1 MTVRGKDA
9 DKFWFSLFH
18 EIGHIVLDH
27 INKNGTNDM
36 RESDADNFAK
46 NILIPND
53 DFYKFVKNKDFKEVT
68 LKKFAK
74 AEGMAVLNS
83 SW

>member
-1 MTVRGKDA
+1 
-9 DKFWFSLFH
+9 
-18 EIGHIVLDH
+18 
-27 INKNGTNDM
+27 M

-53 DFYKFVKNKDFKEVT
+53 DFYKFVNNKDFKEVT

-74 AEGMAVLNS
+74 AEGMAVRILVGRLQKEGYLEFYQFDDLKTQYNITTGNF
-83 SW
+83 

>member
-1 MTVRGKDA
+1 MTVRGKAA

-53 DFYKFVKNKDFKEVT
+53 DF
-68 LKKFAK
+68 
-74 AEGMAVLNS
+74 
-83 SW
+83 